1 MRSEVLSIRLDL
13 ISPSLNPRKKFKEES
28 LVQLAESFKPHGI
41 LQPIRV
47 KENGDRFEIITGER
61 RYRAAQIAGF
71 DTIPCMVIYNVA
83 DSSANEQCLI
93 ENLAREDL
101 VPMDKAIALSH
112 YRENNSGTSLKELSA
127 RLGISESR
135 MSLCI
140 KLASLPEAVHTYFR
154 DEDDDGFIL
163 TQKHGEILF
172 QLLVD
177 GGNEVENDA
186 LIKLTAEA
194 YERHLTCEKL
204 SKRVKQ
210 VLGGE
215 KVKEQDDEE
224 VAAIIDEAIPLF
236 KERYGSKAKIKY
248 KNGTLSL
255 SIPEITLD
263 VLKSTLESLNDV
275 QDDEDYVG
283 SEDVSDVDS
292 GDTND
297 YSAFCENGNDA
308 DCYNCDCGGYD
319 NDGNFICIKK
329 DNQAILDDLR
339 TDFICAIKEGNT
351 EILSADL
358 NYQLDIVSKR
368 KYRGEVYTIIADS
381 FGEDICVKYKELITE
396 FLEPILLKDYCVN
409 IDKIKRVIVITL
421 WGDSIKRSEVLTKPD
436 NQVTLCNP
444 GEYTE
449 FNVNGGVM
457 IEAPF
462 SDISTFIK
470 DLCLPLDI

>member
-1 MRSEVLSIRLDL
+1 MRSEVLSIRLEL

-112 YRENNSGTSLKELSA
+112 YRANNSGTTLKELSA

-163 TQKHGEILF
+163 TQTHGEILF

-177 GGNEVENDA
+177 GGNEVENDV
-186 LIKLTAEA
+186 LIKLTSEA

-236 KERYGSKAKIKY
+236 KERYGSKAKIKC

-255 SIPEITLD
+255 SIPEVTLE
-263 VLKSTLESLNDV
+263 VLKSTIKSLNSV
-275 QDDEDYVG
+275 QDVEDYV
-283 SEDVSDVDS
+283 SNEDVVDVNS
-292 GDTND
+292 GYAND
-297 YSAFCENGNDA
+297 YSAFCENGNEA
-308 DCYNCDCGGYD
+308 DCYNCVCGEYD
-319 NDGNFICIKK
+319 NDGNFVCIKN
-329 DNQAILDDLR
+329 DNQAILGDLR
-339 TDFICAIKEGNT
+339 TDLIHAIKEGNT
-351 EILSADL
+351 EVLSADL
-358 NYQLDIVSKR
+358 NYPLDIVAKR
-368 KYRGEVYTIIADS
+368 MYQGQVYTVITNG
-381 FGEDICVKYKELITE
+381 FEEDICVKYKGLFTD
-396 FLEPILLKDYCVN
+396 LLLPILQKDYCVN
-409 IDKIKRVIVITL
+409 IDKTKRVVVITL
-421 WGDSIKRSEVLTKPD
+421 WGDSIKRGEVLTIPD
-436 NQVTLCNP
+436 SQATLCIP
-444 GEYTE
+444 GEYSE
-449 FNVNGGVM
+449 FNVNEGVM

-462 SDISTFIK
+462 ADISTFVEA
-470 DLCLPLDI
+470 LCLPLDK